1 METDPVMRRGVFF
14 SFEGIDGCGKT
25 IQAERLAAKLSG
37 AGIAMTFL
45 REPGGTAV
53 SERIRDLLLDR
64 ERAITSA
71 AELFLYEAARA
82 QLVWETIEPA
92 LESGQTVVADRFAD
106 STLAY
111 QGFGRGLDLDFIR
124 RANAFAAAGI
134 EPDRTYYLDVPVAE
148 AASRMRAAGKRA
160 DRLESEGDPFFIR
173 IREGFTRLADEAPD
187 RVIKVD
193 GTGSIE
199 AVEEAIWED
208 AGRVLRSHGYL
219 TSRGQTS

>member
-1 METDPVMRRGVFF
+1 MTRGIFF

-64 ERAITSA
+64 EHAIASA

-82 QLVWETIEPA
+82 QLVQETIAPA
-92 LESGQTVVADRFAD
+92 LESGQTVIADRFAD

-111 QGFGRGLDLDFIR
+111 QGFGRKLDLDFIR
-124 RANAFAAAGI
+124 RANAFATADI
-134 EPDRTYYLDVPVAE
+134 KTNRTYFLDVPVEE
-148 AASRMRAAGKRA
+148 AALRMRASGKKA
-160 DRLESEGDPFFIR
+160 DRLEGEGDPFFIR
-173 IREGFTRLADEAPD
+173 IREGFIRLADEEPN
-187 RVIKVD
+187 RILQVE
-193 GTGSIE
+193 GMGSIE
-199 AVEEAIWED
+199 SVEEAIWED
-208 AGRVLRSHGYL
+208 ASRVLRSNGYL